1 MYIYMCLYIKRY
13 RYISQLGA
21 ASRGIKGSQVLELKG
36 STNLLYI
43 KDNQAREVVTL
54 DRT

>member
-1 MYIYMCLYIKRY
+1 MYLYIKRY
-13 RYISQLGA
+13 RYISQLDV
-21 ASRGIKGSQVLELKG
+21 ASRGKKGSQVLELKG
-36 STNLLYI
+36 SINLLHI